1 MRVWLYDTLTQ
12 DTELQGMLGGVEGI
26 KTRVIPRRSQTSI
39 EVQSPFLIYGLG
51 NNTNEGLGDPTAN
64 DVDAHRQFFQ
74 IWIEEEDSGSYAKID
89 EFIPVIKRLLT
100 GASSP
105 ENNIMTIAWLE
116 NSQEFNNETYNTL
129 FRYMRFQAILGK
141 TGATS

>member
-1 MRVWLYDTLTQ
+1 MRVWLYDTLTG
-12 DTELQGMLGGVEGI
+12 DEELQAKLGGVEGI
-26 KTRVIPRRSQTSI
+26 RTRVVPRRSKTNI

-74 IWIEEEDSGSYAKID
+74 IWIEDEDSGSYALID
-89 EFIPVIKRLLT
+89 EFIPILKRLLV

-105 ENNIMTIAWLE
+105 EHNIMTIAWLE
-116 NSQEFNNETYNTL
+116 TSQEFNNETYNTL

-141 TGATS
+141 TGVPS